1 MKKNIYYYTIT
12 GLFLL
17 LGTIVSAQSP
27 SISGLSLGATTPGF
41 SSNDDLTVSYT
52 ATNTVE
58 TVSSWYVDW
67 VPLNVFYYPFE
78 AEVTNALLDFSGS
91 GNDLSTSGVAA
102 TEPSWSATSG
112 HNGTGAFSFDGDD
125 YLLAGEILP
134 LNSSYTKS
142 AWINITSEFGYR
154 NIISGDLNDERNHGF
169 KVNPDGRLNAGH
181 SFGSYYVVDSD
192 SLHNDTWYHAAVTF
206 DYQNGLMILY
216 KDGVE
221 VDRAIVPESNR
232 SVIDATVLIGSKV
245 YSFFWTGEI
254 DDAMLFDRALSADQ
268 IQSIYTTRGEVIHSE
283 ETRGGD
289 NWRVRVTGFSASEVS
304 NNPITGSELIQSAAV
319 SGVTLTPATPE
330 SMTDDDLTASFSSN
344 ATVVETA
351 TTWYRDGNPNALIY
365 MPFEG
370 GHHDALLDYS
380 GSDNHPTM
388 VGNIIEDPTWD
399 ATGGHN
405 GSGAFEFDGD
415 DYLVAGDIFPLNS
428 SYTKTAWVN
437 SSGLGFN
444 NIISSNLH
452 GDNNHFLKMNADGRL
467 NAGHSLGTAIVG
479 DPTPMVVGT
488 WYFVAVT
495 FDYATGEM
503 ILYKDGTDVST
514 ATVSAP
520 LRDVADASVQIG
532 SMNTIFN
539 WDGFIDE
546 PRLYDRALSPEQ
558 ISAMYTGNN
567 VMVSEETLG
576 GEDWHVEVTPFASS
590 EAESASSSNTVT
602 VHSVVV
608 SDIADQNTTEGSTFT
623 ALDLDDYVT
632 VYEFSEAELVWTS
645 TGSSDLVVVIDPVT
659 NVATITIPGLDWFGA
674 EDITFIA
681 TNPNDDSD
689 ETEVTFTVTNVNDEP
704 VLAVIGGQITNEDFP
719 LTGLSVDFTDA
730 DPIDS
735 HTITVLSSNPNV
747 TPTNISGNITGST
760 YDLVPAANW
769 NGSTQIT
776 VTVTDNGTG
785 TLSDSEIYTLLVN
798 AVNDAPVLADIG
810 DQGIDEDNSL
820 TGLSVIFTDADT
832 PDLHTITVVS
842 DDANVS
848 VQNLTGHINGSM
860 YDLVPAA
867 DWNGSAE
874 ITVTV
879 TDNGIGALADSETYT
894 FTVNAI
900 NDDPVLT
907 DIGAQSTS
915 EDVNLTG
922 LSAVFSDPDA
932 SDTHTITVVSSDANV
947 TMANLSGNISGSTYD
962 LVLATNWNGTAQIT
976 VRVTDDGNGALSDFE
991 TYTLTVNAVN
1001 DAPVISEV
1009 GDQSL
1014 DEDNA
1019 LRGVAVIYSDPESA
1033 DTHTVSV
1040 VSAEANVIVANL
1052 NGDASGSTY
1061 TLVPIANWNGAAQI
1075 TVTVTEVGGG
1085 LSDTEI
1091 YTLNVNPI
1099 NDAPDTVSL
1108 SNAAVDERV
1117 ELETVVGLF
1126 SSYDVDMTDTHTYT
1140 FVLDEGVTDVDNDA
1154 FIIVGDTLKT
1164 NANLDFEG
1172 QNSYS
1177 ILVQSDDGQGGT
1189 SSQNFTITV
1198 NDVSE
1203 TGVEDIYNKPSFNVY
1218 PVPAIDNITV
1228 EIDNPDNKEL
1238 LLEIYSNTGRLVH
1251 AEPIYSKS
1259 RIDLTG
1265 FTDGMYILR
1274 IKGEQ
1279 VYGTRKILVK
1289 DR

>member
-17 LGTIVSAQSP
+17 LGAIVSAQP
-27 SISGLSLGATTPGF
+27 TISGLSLDATTSGF
-41 SSNDDLTVSYT
+41 STNDDLTVSYT

-58 TVSSWYVDW
+58 TAISWYVDW
-67 VPLNVFYYPFE
+67 VPLTVFNYPFE
-78 AEVTNALLDFSGS
+78 AETTNALRDFSGN
-91 GNDLSTSGVAA
+91 GNDLSTSGIAS
-102 TEPSWSATSG
+102 TEPTWSATGG
-112 HNGTGAFSFDGDD
+112 HNGTGAFTFDGND
-125 YLLAGEILP
+125 YLLAGEVLP
-134 LNSSYTKS
+134 LNSDYTKC
-142 AWINITSEFGYR
+142 AWVTTTTLAGYK
-154 NIISGDLNDERNHGF
+154 NIISGDLNDENNHGF
-169 KVNPDGRLNAGH
+169 KVNPDGTLNAGH
-181 SFGSYYVVDSD
+181 SFGAFYVSD
-192 SLHNDTWYHAAVTF
+192 PVPLVVDTWYFVAVTF
-206 DYQNGLMILY
+206 DYESGLMILY

-245 YSFFWTGEI
+245 YAFFWNGEI
-254 DDAMLFDRALSADQ
+254 DDAMLFDRELSPEQ
-268 IQSIYTTRGEVIHSE
+268 IQSIYTTRGEDIFAQ
-283 ETRGGD
+283 ETHGGD
-289 NWRVRVTGFSASEVS
+289 NWRVRVTGFSATEVG
-304 NNPITGSELIQSAAV
+304 NNPITGSELIQAPDISGLTLSAE
-319 SGVTLTPATPE
+319 TPA
-330 SMTDDDLTASFSSN
+330 SLTDEDLTASFSSN
-344 ATVVETA
+344 ASVTETA
-351 TTWYRDGNPNALIY
+351 TAWYRDGNPDALMY
-365 MPFEG
+365 LPFEG
-370 GHHDALLDYS
+370 GTADALLDVS
-380 GSDNHPTM
+380 GSDNHASM
-388 VGNIIEDPTWD
+388 VNDILYDPIWD
-399 ATGGHN
+399 ATGGHD
-405 GSGAFEFDGD
+405 GTGGFEFDGD
-415 DYLVAGDIFPLNS
+415 DYLEAGDIFPLAS
-428 SYTKTAWVN
+428 SYTKTAWVY
-437 SSGLGFN
+437 STVWGFN
-444 NIISSNLH
+444 NIISSVLH
-452 GDNNHFLKMNADGRL
+452 DDNNHFLKINDDGRL
-467 NAGHSLGTAIVG
+467 NAGHSFGTAIVADG
-479 DPTPMVVGT
+479 TPLALDT

-503 ILYKDGTDVST
+503 ILYKNGSDVST

-520 LRDVADASVQIG
+520 LRDVADASVLIG
-532 SMNTIFN
+532 SMNTILA
-539 WDGFIDE
+539 WDGNIDE
-546 PRLYDRALSPEQ
+546 PRIYDRVLSPEQ
-558 ISAMYTGNN
+558 ISAMYGGNN
-567 VMVSEETLG
+567 VMVAEETFG
-576 GEDWHVEVTPFASS
+576 GEDWDVEVIPFARYESNSS
-590 EAESASSSNTVT
+590 TGSNTVT

-623 ALDLDDYVT
+623 TLDLDDYVT
-632 VYEFSEAELVWTS
+632 VYEFSEAELDWTS
-645 TGSSDLVVVIDPVT
+645 TGSSELVVVIDPVSH
-659 NVATITIPGLDWFGA
+659 VATITIPGTDWFGA

-689 ETEVTFTVTNVNDEP
+689 ETEVRFTVSNVNDEP
-704 VLAVIGGQITNEDFP
+704 VLAVLGGQITNEDVP

-735 HTITVLSSNPNV
+735 HIITVLSSNPNV
-747 TPTNISGNITGST
+747 VPSAPTGNTTGST

-776 VTVTDNGTG
+776 VTVTDDGIG
-785 TLSDSEIYTLLVN
+785 TLFDSEIYTLLVN
-798 AVNDAPVLADIG
+798 AVNDAPVLTDVGNQSIN
-810 DQGIDEDNSL
+810 EDNSL
-820 TGLSVIFTDADT
+820 TGLSVVFTDADT

-842 DDANVS
+842 DDVNVS
-848 VQNLTGHINGSM
+848 VQNLTGNINGSM
-860 YDLVPAA
+860 YDLVPVG

-879 TDNGIGALADSETYT
+879 TDNGSGALSDSETYT
-894 FTVNAI
+894 FTVNAV

-922 LSAVFSDPDA
+922 LSVVFSDPDA
-932 SDTHTITVVSSDANV
+932 SDSHTITVVSSDANV

-962 LVLATNWNGTAQIT
+962 LALAANWNGTAQIT
-976 VRVTDDGNGALSDFE
+976 VRVTDNGTGALSDFE

-1009 GDQSL
+1009 GDQIL

-1019 LRGVAVIYSDPESA
+1019 LRGVAVIYSDPEAA
-1033 DTHTVSV
+1033 DTHTISV

-1061 TLVPIANWNGAAQI
+1061 TLVPAANWTGAAQI
-1075 TVTVTEVGGG
+1075 TVTVTEVSGG

-1099 NDAPDTVSL
+1099 NDAPDTVRL
-1108 SNAAVDERV
+1108 SNAMVDERV
-1117 ELETVVGLF
+1117 ALETVVGLF

-1140 FVLDEGVTDVDNDA
+1140 FVLDGGVNDVDNDA

-1164 NANLDFEG
+1164 NVNLDYEG
-1172 QNSYS
+1172 QSSYS

-1189 SSQNFTITV
+1189 SSQNFIIEV
-1198 NDVSE
+1198 NDVNE
-1203 TGVEDIYNKPSFNVY
+1203 TGVEDIYNNPSFNVY

-1228 EIDNPDNKEL
+1228 EVDNPDNKEL